1 MFTSASVVSGRE
13 GRAALSART
22 SILICSGNFAE
33 NYSLMSSRFLL
44 LILLLPVFSRAQNI
58 RGSVISK
65 EGPLPSA
72 TVTVGGSTTQTDL
85 SGVFS
90 IAVKQT
96 GKQTLTVRYIGYA
109 EKIIEFDVQT
119 GLNNLGEIL
128 MLPSRDV
135 LGDVVV
141 KGASAGSQ
149 VRAISIRKNATGIME
164 VLAAD
169 AIGKL
174 PDRNAAEAVQR
185 IQGVSIERDQGEGR
199 YVSVRG
205 TPIQWSATLLN
216 GNRLPTA
223 SLDYTDRRIQM
234 DIFPSELIEFVQ
246 LSKAITPDIEGDAI
260 GGSINFITKSAPQ
273 SRILRVNAAG
283 GYGDQARKG
292 SYNASVV
299 YGNRLFKGKFGY
311 ILSAVIWD
319 RTSAQDRYNMNY
331 DFSNAVLKQTFS
343 ITDLQLRDYIAH
355 RKTTGLNA
363 GLEYKFNDRHKMQV
377 KGIYSEFMDAQ
388 MVRETY
394 FNFNAKNATI
404 TNRASN
410 YHTGLYSGEISG
422 QSVLSSKLNLD
433 WAASIDK
440 SEFKFKDP
448 GYYPMAIFQQAVTY
462 EGLAAD
468 GKKYLAMDAPDGKGD
483 EIDNVL
489 PHVSSSTPISS
500 ESMKLSQVIRV
511 RATNREENKRFG
523 FNFKYVPNN
532 KLSIKTGGKF
542 IHKDKL
548 VQSPMD
554 VYLAGI
560 LGAAPTMAGIGT
572 EPFPYNGGFLTEIG
586 SPYKNVIIDQM
597 PLGMLKTLAG
607 ADGVI
612 NHKLFPYQLDSATN
626 ASGATKYFTGAE
638 DVYALYA
645 MAEYK
650 VNEKLTI
657 TGGVRNEYNQ
667 VTFNGHKVTSN
678 AGGKKVGEITQNNS
692 YNAFLPMLHLKYN
705 FTGKDIIRFAYTRS
719 FTRADFNNL
728 NPGTT
733 QDDVNRTITRGNAD
747 LKPTF
752 ADNFDLMAEHY
763 FGGIGMINAGVFYKR
778 LTDLVYTNQ
787 SSETINNLQYT
798 VSAPENLQS
807 AWLAGF
813 EAGFVKRFTSLP
825 GIWKGFGVDLNYTFT
840 DSRVRIPRFTGN
852 QKLEDKSVIPKQ
864 AKHIFNA
871 SLIYEYNKWMARVAA
886 NYKGKYLDV
895 IRQAAGPDH
904 YRWYAQ
910 NLTVDFSASYAI
922 TPKIRTFIEL
932 NNLTNAPVRYYHGTF
947 NRVEQ
952 AEWYSI
958 RGQIGVSVKIF

>member
-1 MFTSASVVSGRE
+1 
-13 GRAALSART
+13 
-22 SILICSGNFAE
+22 
-33 NYSLMSSRFLL
+33 MSSRLL
-44 LILLLPVFSRAQNI
+44 LIVLLLPVFSKAQQI
-58 RGSVISK
+58 RGSIFSK
-65 EGPLPSA
+65 DGPLPSA
-72 TVTVGGSTTQTDL
+72 TIHIDGATTQTDL
-85 SGVFS
+85 SGVFA
-90 IAVKQT
+90 ITLKKT
-96 GKQTLTVRYIGYA
+96 GKHLLTVNYIGYSTKKV
-109 EKIIEFDVQT
+109 ELDVQP
-119 GLNNLGEIL
+119 GLNQLGTLIMEPAGNVLGE
-128 MLPSRDV
+128 
-135 LGDVVV
+135 VVV

-149 VRAISIRKNATGIME
+149 VRALSIKKNATGIME

-234 DIFPSELIEFVQ
+234 DIFPSELIEYVQ
-246 LSKAITPDIEGDAI
+246 LSKAITPDMEGDAI
-260 GGSINFITKSAPQ
+260 GGSINFITKAAPQ
-273 SRILRVNAAG
+273 KRTLSINAAG
-283 GYGDQARKG
+283 GYGFQARKG

-299 YGNRLFKGKFGY
+299 YGDRIMKGKLGY
-311 ILSAVIWD
+311 VLSAVVWD

-331 DFSNAVLKQTFS
+331 DFSNPNPVQSYS

-355 RKTTGLNA
+355 RRTTGLNA
-363 GLEYKFNDRHKMQV
+363 GLEYKFNAKHKIQV
-377 KGIYSEFMDAQ
+377 KGIYSEFMDGQ

-394 FNFNAKNATI
+394 FNFVPKNATI
-404 TNRASN
+404 TDRASN
-410 YHTGLYSGEISG
+410 YHTSLYSGEISG
-422 QSVLSSKLNLD
+422 QSILSGKLQLD

-440 SEFKFKDP
+440 SKFQFKDP
-448 GYYPMAIFQQAVTY
+448 GYYPMATFQQAVTY

-468 GKKYLAMDAPDGKGD
+468 GKKYLAMDAPDGNGD
-483 EIDNVL
+483 KIDAVL
-489 PHVSSSTPISS
+489 PHVSASTPISS
-500 ESMKLSQVIRV
+500 SAMKLSQVIMI
-511 RATNREENKRFG
+511 RATNWEENKRFG
-523 FNFKYVPNN
+523 FNFKYTPDN
-532 KLSIKTGGKF
+532 KLTLKAGGKF

-548 VQSPMD
+548 VQTPYSIY
-554 VYLAGI
+554 VAGI
-560 LGAAPTMAGIGT
+560 LGAAPAMAGLGT

-586 SPYKNVIIDQM
+586 SPYKNVVIDQM
-597 PLGMLKTLAG
+597 PLGQLKTLVTPEGIAG
-607 ADGVI
+607 Y
-612 NHKLFPYQLDSATN
+612 KLYPFQIDSATN
-626 ASGATKYFTGAE
+626 ASGATKYFTGTE
-638 DVYALYA
+638 NVYALYA
-645 MAEYK
+645 MGEYK
-650 VNEKLTI
+650 ASERLTI

-667 VTFNGHKVTSN
+667 VTFNGSKITSN
-678 AGGKKVGEITQNNS
+678 AGGKQVTTITQDNS
-692 YNAFLPMLHLKYN
+692 YNAFLPMLHFKYN
-705 FTGKDIIRFAYTRS
+705 VTDKDIIRLAYTRS

-733 QDDVNRTITRGNAD
+733 QDDVNRVISRGNAN

-752 ADNFDLMAEHY
+752 ASNFDLMAEHY
-763 FGGIGMINAGVFYKR
+763 FGGIGMISVGAFYKK

-787 SSETINNLQYT
+787 SSESINGIQYA

-825 GIWKGFGVDLNYTFT
+825 GIWKGFGIDLNYTFT
-840 DSRVRIPRFTGN
+840 DSRVKIPRFVN
-852 QKLEDKSVIPKQ
+852 NEKIEDKSVIPKQ
-864 AKHIFNA
+864 AKNIFNA
-871 SLIYEYNKWMARVAA
+871 SLIYEYGKLMARVAG

-910 NLTVDFSASYAI
+910 NFTVDFSASWAI
-922 TPKIRTFIEL
+922 TPKIRTFLEL

-947 NRVEQ
+947 DRVEQ

-958 RGQIGVSVKIF
+958 RGQIGISAKIF